1 MGAGAGGD
9 VVHPGYAPGPH
20 VGDGFDWIADLHR
33 RGAQV
38 TAWTLNPDRPHH
50 LGLAAELIEHGVDRI
65 ITDDAPRL
73 AEALGE
79 AVVLS
84 V

>member
-1 MGAGAGGD
+1 MLWAQ
-9 VVHPGYAPGPH
+9 AP
-20 VGDGFDWIADLHR
+20 VAMWYIRATLLARMLEDGFDWIADLHR

-65 ITDDAPRL
+65 ITDDAERL
-73 AEALGE
+73 AGVLGLVE
-79 AVVLS
+79 N
-84 V
+84 